1 MITAM
6 EPHSSHTPLRILVVE
21 DDELDR
27 RAVCR
32 YLQQCGI
39 AATADQA
46 ASAEEALER
55 IGCANFDCVLLD
67 YYIPGVDGLSLL
79 NLIRGAAPG
88 VPVVIFTGRGD
99 EDIAVELM
107 KAGAADYLP
116 KVSLTAE
123 RLASS
128 LRHAMELRSVGEAR
142 QRVEEELR
150 AQEAR
155 FRTLANAIPQLA
167 WMTDASGARNWFNDR
182 WYEYTGTTFEE
193 IQGWGWEKVHHPDHV
208 QRVIGGIRR
217 SIETG
222 EPWEDSHPLR
232 GKDGT
237 FRWFLSRALPIRGED
252 GSIARWL
259 GTNTDITEQKAAGA
273 ERERLLALEREARIQ
288 AEHATRARDDIL
300 AIVAHDL
307 RNPMQTILTAATM
320 IKLRGKDEDSRNH
333 NVSLIQRSIKEMER
347 QISDLL
353 DVARIE
359 GGSLAIRQERVDV
372 RALISETLELFGP
385 QAHEKEIKI
394 TGEIPANLQAL
405 SGDRDRLVQVLS
417 NLIGNALK
425 FTTAGGRI
433 SLRAGALEGAVQ
445 ISVEDSGT
453 GISAAHLPHVFDR
466 YWQVDRLSRNGA
478 GLGLPICKGIVEAH
492 GGRIWV
498 ESAVGRGTT
507 FHFTVP
513 CAED

>member
-1 MITAM
+1 MIATM
-6 EPHSSHTPLRILVVE
+6 EQSNNTPVRILVIE

-39 AATADQA
+39 LVTADEA
-46 ASAEEALER
+46 ASAEETLDR
-55 IGCANFDCVLLD
+55 IRSVNYDCVLLD

-79 NLIRGAAPG
+79 SRVREAAPD

-116 KVSLTAE
+116 KASLTAE

-128 LRHAMELRSVGEAR
+128 LRHAMELRRAAEAR
-142 QRVEEELR
+142 QRAEEELR
-150 AQEAR
+150 AEEAR
-155 FRTLANAIPQLA
+155 FRTLANASPQLA
-167 WMTDASGARNWFNDR
+167 WMTDASGARTWYNDR

-193 IQGWGWEKVHHPDHV
+193 VQGWGWQKVHHPDHV
-208 QRVIGGIRR
+208 RRVTDGFRR

-222 EPWEDSHPLR
+222 EPWEDTFPLR

-237 FRWFLSRALPIRGED
+237 YHWFLARALPIRSENV
-252 GSIARWL
+252 SIAGWM
-259 GTNTDITEQKAAGA
+259 GTNTDITEQKTAEA
-273 ERERLLALEREARIQ
+273 ERERLLVLERKARIE
-288 AEHATRARDDIL
+288 AEHAIKARDDIL

-307 RNPMQTILTAATM
+307 RNPMQTIMTAATM
-320 IKLRGKDEDSRNH
+320 IRLRDNDADLRKH
-333 NVSLIQRSIKEMER
+333 NVALIESSMKDMER

-353 DVARIE
+353 DVTRIE
-359 GGSLAIRQERVDV
+359 AGSLAIRQARVDV
-372 RALISETLELFGP
+372 RALISETLELFRP
-385 QAHEKEIKI
+385 QANEKEITI
-394 TGEIPANLQAL
+394 TSEIPPNLQPL
-405 SGDRDRLVQVLS
+405 SGDRDRLAQVLS
-417 NLIGNALK
+417 NLVGNALK
-425 FTTAGGRI
+425 FTTAGGRV

-478 GLGLPICKGIVEAH
+478 GLGLAICKGIVEAH

-498 ESAVGRGTT
+498 ESTVGRGTT
-507 FHFTVP
+507 FHFIIP
-513 CAED
+513 CAKD